1 MNRATTLGGT
11 GFTATAHHEFT
22 ADKPE
27 YGASGRGRNFGIH
40 QPGKADATDQQAFK
54 KSVFDLLGKGIN
66 FSNLST
72 VNLDRKSGYARA
84 TTGLTEAIEGSA
96 SVIATTVAA
105 GILESQDPIKAVL
118 SVEVQ
123 SEEKVVITR
132 KYIVGGAAE
141 VTPERAPA
149 RAVSV
154 KQDVREFFMAR
165 FGCDIEM
172 DLNLFLRPEEAKEDL
187 DLKMNAQTIQLDN
200 KLIELGYEAVMNDAT
215 DVVDAIMRSN
225 PAYAALDQQMSRRA
239 FGGRLSDDDAAFK
252 VLLAADRVYCTQ
264 VFGALAKNAYAVP
277 NLLAAVKFA
286 SAYMLGSIE
295 NPVII
300 LPHGPNLK
308 PYTKKEYL
316 NYSVAGIPGA
326 SRKPI
331 DMKIDRAFVDEVSGA
346 KIMVHYPRPQ
356 YQSGSARPT
365 VGSGGL
371 SRETTVHTYYH
382 DIEAQKYVS
391 DFINGGLT
399 KCGGSSPDEMPK
411 PFAYTPNPM
420 TSREGV
426 FPAGYAAAVHGF
438 IYGNDDLPLFGGQAS
453 TIAELPRGDM
463 AADWGDNY
471 VNDDAYTAMYALFTE
486 AVDGGT
492 DAEANTRVSVAFYLA
507 MTFGNHMAAAA
518 RCMLPLISFHRV
530 LASMVVFDEN
540 VGETMTDD
548 DVADEVRGVM
558 FDIKTD
564 GKLGF
569 DPTAAFNYDAV
580 IGCPTV
586 TGDVQPHWNTNQGKA
601 EAKAVATNE
610 NSTMSDMAVGFLKLR
625 LGMDVN
631 NSSGNKILGRIIRSW
646 AIRTKYFQAAE
657 TVRHANKPGGR
668 MPHPFGGLVADNF
681 CGTVDLFKAALDFT
695 HDPFSFGQAIR
706 TALRTSAAANAVK
719 QPTTWQHNENIIGML
734 IQVPWL
740 FSTIGTIEGDDADRE
755 QTFCA
760 MQVMAT
766 MKPDVG
772 NAVRDASVLL
782 AAARGPANGIALAP
796 LDAAVLAAIARM
808 GPVLAALS
816 GGGISDAD
824 VGLLKNGDTGL
835 SAPGTIALA
844 ATVKG
849 MRLLGDMSA
858 SRDPGHRQ
866 ARGMFHLNGY
876 SGPRGA
882 FTKEPRMSI
891 SSLCDSLTTGPRLS
905 WIRTTTC
912 HMASAIVAA
921 PGGRAGRL
929 MVGYPMTGVSTSTA
943 TEAARIQLRMYM
955 GAAVTD
961 PESIMV
967 LPNVSFEGISADEW
981 THIVPSEKQ
990 KREMEMGSPVQLT
1003 NFKSHLGTDDKH
1015 AVVHQGS
1022 VFKRGRDGALV
1033 QIKTNTGH
1041 FGKLDHPDSY
1051 AKLWGSQV
1059 YNDTM

>member
-27 YGASGRGRNFGIH
+27 YGASGRGPSFGIH
-40 QPGKADATDQQAFK
+40 QPGKADANDQWEFK
-54 KSVFDLLGKGIN
+54 KSVMDLLGKGIN

-225 PAYAALDQQMSRRA
+225 PAYAALDQRMLGA
-239 FGGRLSDDDAAFK
+239 GLSDDDAAFK
-252 VLLAADRVYCTQ
+252 VILAADRVYCTQ

-295 NPVII
+295 DPVII

-382 DIEAQKYVS
+382 DIGAQNFVS

-399 KCGGSSPDEMPK
+399 KCGGSGPDAMPK
-411 PFAYTPNPM
+411 PFAYTPNPIN
-420 TSREGV
+420 RGGE
-426 FPAGYAAAVHGF
+426 FPAGYDAATHGF
-438 IYGNDDLPLFGGQAS
+438 IAAGGTDHALFGGQAS
-453 TIAELPRGDM
+453 TIRAVDHNTM
-463 AADWGDNY
+463 TSDWGDNI
-471 VNDDAYTAMYALFTE
+471 VTDAAYAAMHTLLSD
-486 AVDGGT
+486 AVDAGA
-492 DAEANTRVSVAFYLA
+492 DQKANTRVSVAFYLA
-507 MTFGNHMAAAA
+507 MTFGNHMAAA
-518 RCMLPLISFHRV
+518 RKCVLPLISFHRV

-540 VGETMTDD
+540 VGKTMTDD
-548 DVADEVRGVM
+548 DIADEVKDVM
-558 FDIKTD
+558 FDIQTD
-564 GKLGF
+564 GKLGVGTGVF
-569 DPTAAFNYDAV
+569 DYNGPIDCKN
-580 IGCPTV
+580 V
-586 TGDVQPHWNTNQGKA
+586 TGATAVATHWASPEGKT
-601 EAKAVATNE
+601 EAKAVAADE
-610 NSTMSDMAVGFLKLR
+610 NSTVSDMAVGFLKLR

-631 NSSGNKILGRIIRSW
+631 NSSGDKILRRIIRSW
-646 AIRTKYFQAAE
+646 AIRTEYFQEAG
-657 TVRHANKPGGR
+657 TVGHANKPAGP
-668 MPHPFGGLVADNF
+668 MPHPFGGTAADNYI
-681 CGTVDLFKAALDFT
+681 GDAASLKAALKFT
-695 HDPFSFGQAIR
+695 HDPFSFGQAIFN
-706 TALRTSAAANAVK
+706 ALDAGAADEVKKPITWRNNA
-719 QPTTWQHNENIIGML
+719 NIISAL
-734 IQVPWL
+734 KQVPWL
-740 FSTIGTIEGDDADRE
+740 FSTIGTIEGVDTDRQ

-772 NAVRDASVLL
+772 NVARDANALL
-782 AAARGPANGIALAP
+782 AAARGPGPGA
-796 LDAAVLAAIARM
+796 LDAAMAAAITRM

-816 GGGISDAD
+816 GGEISNTD
-824 VGLLKNGDTGL
+824 VQVLATGGTGL
-835 SAPGTIALA
+835 SALGTTALA
-844 ATVKG
+844 AIVRG
-849 MRLLGDMSA
+849 MQLLGGLSTNPDITL
-858 SRDPGHRQ
+858 RIQ
-866 ARGMFHLNGY
+866 LGMFHLNGY
-876 SGPRGA
+876 SGARGA
-882 FTKEPRMSI
+882 FARDQHMSI
-891 SSLCDSLTTGPRLS
+891 SRLCDSLTTGSQSS

-967 LPNVSFEGISADEW
+967 LPNVSFEGISADKW
-981 THIVPSEKQ
+981 THIAPSEKQ
-990 KREMEMGSPVQLT
+990 KREMDMGSPVQLT
-1003 NFKSHLGTDDKH
+1003 NFDSYTSTDDGH

-1022 VFKRGRDGALV
+1022 VFKRGTDGALV

-1059 YNDTM
+1059 YDDTM